1 MASDNYLLLE
11 EFSYVCNFFWFTR
24 MISFPVNIEYQD
36 CEACIREKLFDWHQ
50 PIGTE
55 LLQVLKN
62 ILFLSPHN
70 LFMLRNFFLTKQF
83 LNIICIFLLEHCRSS
98 VNILFMSIIF
108 RDSNRP

>member
-70 LFMLRNFFLTKQF
+70 LFMLRNFFFNQT
-83 LNIICIFLLEHCRSS
+83 
-98 VNILFMSIIF
+98 V
-108 RDSNRP
+108 P